1 MVNPFKEVDWN
12 PDVPARRSFAKSLII
27 GFPCVALAFLLILRL
42 KNGEWDGRTPL
53 LIAGWG
59 GAAGALF
66 YAVPVLARPFYLL
79 WYALACCIGLVV
91 GNLLLGIV
99 FYVFVTG
106 IALVM
111 KVLGRD
117 PLNRR
122 LDRAAKSYWRD
133 AEQPSDPRRY
143 YGQF

>member
-12 PDVPARRSFAKSLII
+12 PDILARRSFAKSLII

-42 KNGEWDGRTPL
+42 KNGVWDAQVPM
-53 LIAGWG
+53 LIAGCG
-59 GAAGALF
+59 VTAGLVF
-66 YAVPVLARPFYLL
+66 YALPGLSRPFYLA

-91 GNLLLGIV
+91 GNLLLGVV
-99 FYVFVTG
+99 FYVVVTG

-117 PLNRR
+117 PLHRQ
-122 LDRAAKSYWRD
+122 LDREAKSYWRN

-143 YGQF
+143 YSQF